1 MLENTLNIILEVAPF
16 LLLGLFISGLIKS
29 YASDTLIKKHLSGT
43 GLKPV
48 VKAAFIGMPLPLCSC
63 GVIPVALGLRKQGA
77 SKGATASFMIATP
90 ETGVDSISVSYA
102 LLGPFMAL
110 ARPIAA
116 LISSITAGFLVD
128 RITNDDT
135 VTNESE
141 PSAEPVPKSCC
152 SGNSDKQDQTAST
165 GKFAQFVTGQ
175 KYSFTRLYDDTFKWL
190 FIGIIAAGAI
200 LTYVPPDYFSSLGHS
215 YLGMLL
221 IMLISVPMYTCATA
235 STPIAAGLIAMGISP
250 GAALVFLLA
259 GPATN
264 IATLGVINKE
274 LGKKAMIAY
283 LSAIGIC
290 ALGFGILTDE
300 ISTRLGI
307 DVVSNLQDQEHL
319 VPHFVA
325 WAAVVVL
332 ILSQKYI
339 RKFWLPIFSKK
350 DGKLEENTVGSC
362 CGSKK
367 QAEVE
372 NPKTSCCGSKKA
384 AEESKTEEPKKS
396 CCSSKKEEAV
406 ESKKSGCCSSKKAA
420 TEETK
425 KGCCGK

>member
-29 YASDTLIKKHLSGT
+29 YASDKLIKKHLSGT
-43 GLKPV
+43 GVKPV

-102 LLGPFMAL
+102 LLGPFMAI

-116 LISSITAGFLVD
+116 LLSSITAGILVD
-128 RITNDDT
+128 KLADKNTDT
-135 VTNESE
+135 IVSE
-141 PSAEPVPKSCC
+141 ATVEPVSQSCC
-152 SGNSDKQDQTAST
+152 SSSADKQDPTESI
-165 GKFAQFVTGQ
+165 GKFARFVTGQ
-175 KYSFTRLYDDTFKWL
+175 KYSFTNLYDDTFKWL
-190 FIGIIAAGAI
+190 LIGIIAAGAI
-200 LTYVPPDYFSSLGHS
+200 LTYVPSDYFSELGHS

-264 IATLGVINKE
+264 IATLGVISKE
-274 LGKKAMIAY
+274 LGKKAMVAY
-283 LSAIGIC
+283 LSAIGFC

-300 ISTRLGI
+300 ISSRLGI
-307 DVVSNLQDQEHL
+307 EVVSTLQDQEHL

-325 WAAVVVL
+325 WTAVIIL
-332 ILSQKYI
+332 ILAQKHI
-339 RKFWLPIFSKK
+339 RKLWLPIFSAK
-350 DGKLEENTVGSC
+350 GEALEKSTEESC

-367 QAEVE
+367 TIEDPITEKPQ
-372 NPKTSCCGSKKA
+372 KSCCCGSNKA
-384 AEESKTEEPKKS
+384 AAETVIEKPVIEEPAKS
-396 CCSSKKEEAV
+396 CCSSKK
-406 ESKKSGCCSSKKAA
+406 AA
-420 TEETK
+420 AKTE

>member
-1 MLENTLNIILEVAPF
+1 MLENTLNIVLEVAPF

-29 YASDTLIKKHLSGT
+29 FASDNLIKKHLSGT
-43 GLKPV
+43 GIKPV

-102 LLGPFMAL
+102 LLGPFMAI
-110 ARPIAA
+110 ARPLAA
-116 LISSITAGFLVD
+116 LLSSITAGILVD
-128 RITNDDT
+128 KLADKD
-135 VTNESE
+135 VTTTANE
-141 PSAEPVPKSCC
+141 PSNEPVTKSCC
-152 SGNSDKQDQTAST
+152 SGNADKQDQTET
-165 GKFAQFVTGQ
+165 PRGFARFLTGQ
-175 KYSFTRLYDDTFKWL
+175 KYSFTNLYDDTFKWL

-200 LTYVPPDYFSSLGHS
+200 LTYVPSDYFSELGHS

-264 IATLGVINKE
+264 IATLGVISKE
-274 LGKKAMIAY
+274 LGKKAMAAY
-283 LSAIGIC
+283 LSAIGLC

-307 DVVSNLQDQEHL
+307 NVVSNLQDQEHL

-325 WAAVVVL
+325 WTTVIIL
-332 ILSQKYI
+332 ILAQKHV
-339 RKFWLPIFSKK
+339 RKFWLPIFSKNN
-350 DGKLEENTVGSC
+350 GQLEESAVESCCASKKQAAVKKPKSSC
-362 CGSKK
+362 CGSKN
-367 QAEVE
+367 AVE
-372 NPKTSCCGSKKA
+372 KPI
-384 AEESKTEEPKKS
+384 TEEPKKS
-396 CCSSKKEEAV
+396 CCSSNKVEKEEIV
-406 ESKKSGCCSSKKAA
+406 EPKKPSCCRK
-420 TEETK
+420 
-425 KGCCGK
+425 

>member
-16 LLLGLFISGLIKS
+16 LLIGLFVSGLIKAF
-29 YASDTLIKKHLSGT
+29 ASDTLIKKHLSGT

-48 VKAAFIGMPLPLCSC
+48 IKAAFIGMPLPLCSC

-116 LISSITAGFLVD
+116 LISSITAGILVD
-128 RITNDDT
+128 A
-135 VTNESE
+135 VTDESK
-141 PSAEPVPKSCC
+141 PSFTEPVQKSCC
-152 SGNSDKQDQTAST
+152 SSSEDKQDQTAST
-165 GKFAQFVTGQ
+165 GKFERFITGQ

-200 LTYVPPDYFSSLGHS
+200 LTYVPPDYFSALGHS

-235 STPIAAGLIAMGISP
+235 STPIAAGLIALGVSP

-264 IATLGVINKE
+264 IATLGVISKE
-274 LGKKAMIAY
+274 LGKKAMVAY
-283 LSAIGIC
+283 LSAIGLC

-319 VPHFVA
+319 IPHFVA
-325 WAAVVVL
+325 WAAVVIL
-332 ILSQKYI
+332 ILSQKHI

-350 DGKLEENTVGSC
+350 NGSSKQETEGSC

-367 QAEVE
+367 AI
-372 NPKTSCCGSKKA
+372 
-384 AEESKTEEPKKS
+384 EEPKKS

-406 ESKKSGCCSSKKAA
+406 EPKKSGCCSSKKAA